1 MNITQH
7 TRKDIF
13 YTFFFLF
20 LFYSIPFF
28 LSTISFWNVPKYCP
42 LIKVNSHYFHS
53 LPVLH
58 LKNQLAFS
66 ICFIQIWIK
75 EVIWKLLTFYVKSNA
90 LNNVSLKI
98 FSKWK
103 NNLDLREH
111 FPFDM
116 VHSIFCAAMKRVQ
129 TYILIIH

>member
-1 MNITQH
+1 MNITQQ

-13 YTFFFLF
+13 YTFFFFIL
-20 LFYSIPFF
+20 LHSIF
-28 LSTISFWNVPKYCP
+28 LSTISFWIVPKYCP

-58 LKNQLAFS
+58 LKNQLSFS

-75 EVIWKLLTFYVKSNA
+75 EVIWKLLTFYLKSNA

-111 FPFDM
+111 FPIDM
-116 VHSIFCAAMKRVQ
+116 VHSIYCAAMKRVQ